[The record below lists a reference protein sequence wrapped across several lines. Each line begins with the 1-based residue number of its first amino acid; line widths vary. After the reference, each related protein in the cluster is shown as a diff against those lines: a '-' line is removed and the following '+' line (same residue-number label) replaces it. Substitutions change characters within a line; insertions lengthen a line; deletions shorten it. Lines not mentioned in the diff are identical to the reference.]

1 MSLVGDMMKAMKEIA
16 SLNDMQSWAVSA
28 ARGTS
33 GLIVTPE
40 NRENPPRPDKPLEL
54 YDWEACPFCRK
65 VRDTMTVLDLA
76 YISRPNPGE
85 KTKKVPFL
93 VDPNTDTEMGESED
107 IITYLCTT
115 YGPGRS
121 GLGSL
126 LAPANTAG
134 SMVAS
139 GLRGRGRRI
148 RKGLEDRQQ
157 PPELLVLYN
166 IEASPYCRKVREVL
180 TELNLDTLVKNV
192 GKQSARRPELVERG
206 GKMMIPYLIDPNHDV
221 EMYQS
226 DDIVDYLEKTY
237 G

>member
-1 MSLVGDMMKAMKEIA
+1 
-16 SLNDMQSWAVSA
+16 
-28 ARGTS
+28 
-33 GLIVTPE
+33 
-40 NRENPPRPDKPLEL
+40 
-54 YDWEACPFCRK
+54 
-65 VRDTMTVLDLA
+65 
-76 YISRPNPGE
+76 
-85 KTKKVPFL
+85 
-93 VDPNTDTEMGESED
+93 
-107 IITYLCTT
+107 
-115 YGPGRS
+115 
-121 GLGSL
+121 
-126 LAPANTAG
+126 
-134 SMVAS
+134 MVAS